1 MSENEKLLG
10 DERRHL
16 IVDTLK
22 NSSEPITGRELGNL
36 TKVSR
41 QVIVGDITLLK
52 AMQVPIIATSQG
64 YIYMHIHVSQQ
75 KIEKTIVCSHTAEQ
89 TEEELNI
96 LVDNGV
102 TVKDVKIEHPVYGD
116 LVASVMV
123 SNRNEVKAFLQNIR
137 QSNAVYLLNLTEGG
151 IHQHTLIANSEEEI
165 ASAEEALR
173 QANIL
178 VE

>member
-1 MSENEKLLG
+1 MRENEKLLG
-10 DERRHL
+10 DERRQL
-16 IVDTLK
+16 IVDTLQK
-22 NSSEPITGRELGNL
+22 SSKPITGRELGIL
-36 TKVSR
+36 TNVSR

-52 AMQVPIIATSQG
+52 AMNEPLIATSQG
-64 YIYMHIHVSQQ
+64 YIYMHPQTSHQ
-75 KIEKTIVCSHTAEQ
+75 KIEKTIVCRHTAEQ

-96 LVDNGV
+96 LVDNGI

-123 SNRNEVKAFLQNIR
+123 SNRNEVKKFLKNIQN
-137 QSNAVYLLNLTEGG
+137 SNAVFLLKLTEGG
-151 IHQHTLIANSEEEI
+151 IHLHTLIADSEHEI